1 MLAKLTLR
9 RRCATLAPLLL
20 GVVPQAVQTAQEHRS
35 LTESGL
41 EGPGT
46 LRTSYRSPM
55 SSTTAA
61 RRPCSPP
68 QRSFPSCPTAVPG
81 PEESRAVAPHG
92 CRTHR
97 TDWGSTACAR
107 KRRSLSP
114 GAAPAVS
121 PPRRGVRRRASTAG
135 GGRRLGAG
143 AEGGKEAGREIR
155 SGVGGRCAL
164 RDTDLRC
171 ASFTRLGAPT
181 PFSFP
186 PRRGRVRKAGSHGS
200 SGFWEEC
207 LPKRIGAC
215 RELVC
220 PKGPLA
226 FCLRVWDSAPRSR
239 VVGQSSCRLQQPG
252 SSRKRVGEC

>member
-155 SGVGGRCAL
+155 SGMGGRCAL

-171 ASFTRLGAPT
+171 ASFTRLGPQRLSLSRHGAAE
-181 PFSFP
+181 SGKQGVSG
-186 PRRGRVRKAGSHGS
+186 RRGSGKNAYRRESVRAESWSVPRVHLPSACE
-200 SGFWEEC
+200 SGTMHPDLGW
-207 LPKRIGAC
+207 
-215 RELVC
+215 
-220 PKGPLA
+220 
-226 FCLRVWDSAPRSR
+226 
-239 VVGQSSCRLQQPG
+239 
-252 SSRKRVGEC
+252 